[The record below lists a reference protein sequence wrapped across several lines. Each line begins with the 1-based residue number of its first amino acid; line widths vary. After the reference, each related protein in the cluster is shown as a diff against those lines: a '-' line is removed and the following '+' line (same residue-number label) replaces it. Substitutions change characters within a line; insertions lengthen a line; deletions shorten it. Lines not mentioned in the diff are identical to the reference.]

1 MANQPNTSW
10 IAAIRREMNTPTP
23 LRIISDIIHRPGL
36 YRLTDGPRVTPV
48 IAGVDAAGNLHWND
62 EVQFANTRT
71 ERRVLYDNDR
81 DDSGMHA
88 GMQEA
93 RSDSD

>member
-10 IAAIRREMNTPTP
+10 MAAIRREMLSPTP
-23 LRIISDIIHRPGL
+23 LRIINDAIYRPGL